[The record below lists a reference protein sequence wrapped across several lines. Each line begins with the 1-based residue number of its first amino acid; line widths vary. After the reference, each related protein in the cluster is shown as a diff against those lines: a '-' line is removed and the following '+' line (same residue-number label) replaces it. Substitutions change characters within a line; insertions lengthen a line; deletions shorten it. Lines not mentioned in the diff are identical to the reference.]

1 MHFNCTN
8 QVHTHIVQMALAEL
22 WKMLKPASSQM
33 QIRFQRKYSLKRV
46 LSAKYDW
53 KWNIQVK
60 QIRNTTWHKYE
71 WKQINKSYCSHLLNK
86 SNLRKWPPSEMRI
99 GMKLENIAAANT
111 ISFCEQIQLVKMASS
126 WNEDWEGDMF
136 GLPAQ
141 QPWHFENFFLLIRVR
156 ETCMR
161 SNYPN
166 MSTL

>member
-8 QVHTHIVQMALAEL
+8 QVHTHIVQMALAES

-46 LSAKYDW
+46 LSA
-53 KWNIQVK
+53 NQ
-60 QIRNTTWHKYE
+60 
-71 WKQINKSYCSHLLNK
+71 QINKSYCSYLLNK
-86 SNLRKWPPSEMRI
+86 SNLRKWPPAEMRI

-141 QPWHFENFFLLIRVR
+141 QPWHFENFFLLICFR
-156 ETCMR
+156 ETCTR
-161 SNYPN
+161 SIYPN